1 MQQFSG
7 ISVDNLIGRITKGKG
22 RWCSCI
28 INESA
33 LLCYHA
39 QKSMAVRANAD
50 TDSKGKLSW
59 RRKKEDGVIEASNHE
74 HCLFYDSFPPYRRR
88 LSRVYVYTDV
98 CMYCTRVCVY
108 LFLFMLINANC

>member
-59 RRKKEDGVIEASNHE
+59 AGLGGGRRKKEDGVIEASNHAA
-74 HCLFYDSFPPYRRR
+74 Y
-88 LSRVYVYTDV
+88 
-98 CMYCTRVCVY
+98 
-108 LFLFMLINANC
+108 FMIALLRTAVGSLE